1 MKGKIKRVWKRV
13 GYTSFVLFSLYQ
25 IYLSVRI
32 YWFTFCVIP
41 TYSMSPTLLGGDYIL
56 ASLQIPGRRIIEED
70 ESRDERKLVHR
81 LEGIRQVRKNDVAVF
96 NYPYSEDKEKM
107 ILSAKLFFCKRCVA
121 LPGDTYQWFARESLE
136 KVYLPKVGD
145 ILPIDSCNYN
155 HYRHCIEYETGQSL
169 KLEMGLVYL
178 ADTLLT
184 EYHFKHDYYF
194 MLGDNVN
201 YSYDSRNWGLLP
213 DDFILG
219 VGQFIWFSKVL
230 ETGQIRWNR
239 IFKKL

>member
-70 ESRDERKLVHR
+70 ESWDERKLVHR
-81 LEGIRQVRKNDVAVF
+81 LEGIRQVRKNDVVVF

-107 ILSAKLFFCKRCVA
+107 ILSAKLFFVNVVWHYLVIRISG
-121 LPGDTYQWFARESLE
+121 LPARVW
-136 KVYLPKVGD
+136 KK
-145 ILPIDSCNYN
+145 
-155 HYRHCIEYETGQSL
+155 CIFL
-169 KLEMGLVYL
+169 KLEIYCQLIPVTTTTT
-178 ADTLLT
+178 DT
-184 EYHFKHDYYF
+184 
-194 MLGDNVN
+194 V
-201 YSYDSRNWGLLP
+201 
-213 DDFILG
+213 
-219 VGQFIWFSKVL
+219 
-230 ETGQIRWNR
+230 
-239 IFKKL
+239 

>member
-1 MKGKIKRVWKRV
+1 M
-13 GYTSFVLFSLYQ
+13 
-25 IYLSVRI
+25 
-32 YWFTFCVIP
+32 
-41 TYSMSPTLLGGDYIL
+41 

-81 LEGIRQVRKNDVAVF
+81 LEGIRQVRKNDVVVF

>member
-81 LEGIRQVRKNDVAVF
+81 LEGIRQV
-96 NYPYSEDKEKM
+96 
-107 ILSAKLFFCKRCVA
+107 SAKLFFCKRCVA

>member
-1 MKGKIKRVWKRV
+1 MYCSPYIR
-13 GYTSFVLFSLYQ
+13 Y
-25 IYLSVRI
+25 ILSVRI

-81 LEGIRQVRKNDVAVF
+81 LEGIRQVRKNDVVVF

-136 KVYLPKVGD
+136 KVYLPKVE
-145 ILPIDSCNYN
+145 IYCQLIPV
-155 HYRHCIEYETGQSL
+155 TTTTT
-169 KLEMGLVYL
+169 
-178 ADTLLT
+178 DT
-184 EYHFKHDYYF
+184 
-194 MLGDNVN
+194 V
-201 YSYDSRNWGLLP
+201 
-213 DDFILG
+213 
-219 VGQFIWFSKVL
+219 
-230 ETGQIRWNR
+230 
-239 IFKKL
+239 